1 MALLQYCYSLFCLV
15 KTSLAGVVFIQF
27 CSYGVHS
34 TVFFLFYYFIFH
46 MIIYYLLLLLF
57 YFIFYFYFFFASIS
71 TKKKKKKK
79 KKTNMVPPCGANR
92 PQPGP
97 QRPIVKRVG
106 CIPAHGVWD

>member
-34 TVFFLFYYFIFH
+34 TVFFLFYFLFYYFIFH

-79 KKTNMVPPCGANR
+79 RTWFLPVEPTGLNLGLNGR
-92 PQPGP
+92 
-97 QRPIVKRVG
+97 
-106 CIPAHGVWD
+106 